1 MKSNGLRWFKL
12 SVILGFPL
20 LGLLYAYQ
28 FTGQERE
35 LVVPFHSFKA
45 PSAQVSVGGE
55 PSRTQGLSFQTPVT
69 IVNFWATWCPP
80 CVEEFPAMVE
90 LQRQLE
96 GKGVQIVF
104 VSVNEKWADVEQFLK
119 VNSIK
124 LTEGRL
130 FWDPLKTTAA
140 AWGST
145 KFPETYVVRRDGWVV
160 EKVIGL
166 QQWTR
171 PVVIKYFLDLGEKF
185 KSLPL
190 KASLD
195 NLNFLSLPQAWA
207 ADSKSSETIA
217 PEPLLHEQDQKTLT
231 TMRTNIETATQNLQ
245 KAEAALREED
255 RNLKE
260 QKVVHDRKK
269 KEQLDSESDLEK
281 IETKSKEIKTA
292 LNKTEESLRTE
303 EREKKKIEGLI
314 KDIQARIADLQ
325 RRIEESKD
333 QLNQGNKSLNT
344 RVQTL
349 ETLEKAK
356 ESSEEEMKVLQS
368 KVERAKVLVG
378 EKRQATL
385 EASKEIDSRE
395 RRIREIRN
403 QVALAEETL
412 KKQKLMLEEFEKLL
426 KH

>member
-1 MKSNGLRWFKL
+1 M
-12 SVILGFPL
+12 
-20 LGLLYAYQ
+20 
-28 FTGQERE
+28 
-35 LVVPFHSFKA
+35 
-45 PSAQVSVGGE
+45 
-55 PSRTQGLSFQTPVT
+55 
-69 IVNFWATWCPP
+69 
-80 CVEEFPAMVE
+80 
-90 LQRQLE
+90 
-96 GKGVQIVF
+96 
-104 VSVNEKWADVEQFLK
+104 
-119 VNSIK
+119 
-124 LTEGRL
+124 
-130 FWDPLKTTAA
+130 
-140 AWGST
+140 
-145 KFPETYVVRRDGWVV
+145 
-160 EKVIGL
+160 
-166 QQWTR
+166 
-171 PVVIKYFLDLGEKF
+171 
-185 KSLPL
+185 
-190 KASLD
+190 
-195 NLNFLSLPQAWA
+195 
-207 ADSKSSETIA
+207 
-217 PEPLLHEQDQKTLT
+217 
-231 TMRTNIETATQNLQ
+231 
-245 KAEAALREED
+245 
-255 RNLKE
+255 
-260 QKVVHDRKK
+260 
-269 KEQLDSESDLEK
+269 
-281 IETKSKEIKTA
+281 
-292 LNKTEESLRTE
+292 RTE